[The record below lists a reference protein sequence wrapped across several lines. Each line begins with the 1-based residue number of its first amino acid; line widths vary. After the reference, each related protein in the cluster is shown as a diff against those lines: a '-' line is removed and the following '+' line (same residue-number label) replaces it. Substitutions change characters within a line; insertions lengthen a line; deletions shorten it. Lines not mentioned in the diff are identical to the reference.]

1 MADRD
6 GLTLGISLGME
17 GLNNYWR
24 SSSVFSSATVGSGTR
39 TIQEIKST
47 STHRPV

>member
-47 STHRPV
+47 SMHRPV